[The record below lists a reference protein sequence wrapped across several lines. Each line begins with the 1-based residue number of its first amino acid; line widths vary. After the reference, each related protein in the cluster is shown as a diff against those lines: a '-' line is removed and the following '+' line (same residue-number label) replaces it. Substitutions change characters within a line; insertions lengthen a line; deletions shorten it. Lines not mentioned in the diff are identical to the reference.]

1 MRKDLKTGI
10 LIGAAVVTAAAVV
23 ISLRPEN
30 SAGNKSI
37 QPQTALAHP
46 VAPPAQQRQVTPA
59 ITPAPVP
66 PKPEVEKQTP
76 TPAEKPTPPAPRFHI
91 VTEGQTLSAIA
102 VLYYGDPAM
111 RKKIY
116 HANRH
121 IIDDIDKI
129 RPAMRLNIPR

>member
-10 LIGAAVVTAAAVV
+10 LIGAAVVIAAAVV
-23 ISLRPEN
+23 ITLRPEN
-30 SAGNKSI
+30 SAGDKSI
-37 QPQTALAHP
+37 QPQTALT
-46 VAPPAQQRQVTPA
+46 PPAQQRQVTPQTTSA
-59 ITPAPVP
+59 PAQ
-66 PKPEVEKQTP
+66 PKPEEEKQTP
-76 TPAEKPTPPAPRFHI
+76 PPAEKPAPPPPRFHI
-91 VTEGQTLSAIA
+91 VTDGQTLSAIA

-116 HANRH
+116 DANRR

>member
-10 LIGAAVVTAAAVV
+10 LIGAVVVTAAAVV
-23 ISLRPEN
+23 ISIRPGA
-30 SAGNKSI
+30 AGDKSI
-37 QPQTALAHP
+37 PAQTAL
-46 VAPPAQQRQVTPA
+46 APPAQQRQVIPA
-59 ITPAPVP
+59 TTPAPAL
-66 PKPEVEKQTP
+66 PKPEEEKQTP
-76 TPAEKPTPPAPRFHI
+76 PPAEKPAPPAPRFHV

-116 HANRH
+116 DANRH

>member
-10 LIGAAVVTAAAVV
+10 LIGAVVVIAAAVV

-30 SAGNKSI
+30 TAGDKSI

-46 VAPPAQQRQVTPA
+46 VARPAQLRQVTPA
-59 ITPAPVP
+59 PAL
-66 PKPEVEKQTP
+66 PKPEEEKQTP
-76 TPAEKPTPPAPRFHI
+76 PPAEKPAPAKPRFHV
-91 VTEGQTLSAIA
+91 VTDGQTLSAIA

-116 HANRH
+116 DANRH